1 MPAEKQYPPVSD
13 IVKTCYLS
21 GSCDSFS
28 VVNLHLLL
36 RLYRISGVCVIG
48 KFYSCIFLVL
58 QKLCLHEK
66 AAMHGSLLKLHEI
79 IHESVR

>member
-36 RLYRISGVCVIG
+36 RLYRISGVCVIA
-48 KFYSCIFLVL
+48 KFYSCIFLIE
-58 QKLCLHEK
+58 QKLCPHENGRLYMK
-66 AAMHGSLLKLHEI
+66 GGSHARI
-79 IHESVR
+79 IA